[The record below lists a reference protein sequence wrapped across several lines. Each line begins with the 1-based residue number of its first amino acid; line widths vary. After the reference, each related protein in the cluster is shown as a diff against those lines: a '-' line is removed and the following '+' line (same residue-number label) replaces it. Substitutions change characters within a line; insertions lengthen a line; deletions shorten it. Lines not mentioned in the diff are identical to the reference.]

1 MNVQQGGAVH
11 SHPEEA
17 EILFVD
23 LDGSLVA
30 TDLLWEH
37 LFAMLK
43 GNLWLIVLVP
53 IWLLKGKSGLKT
65 EVSRRVDAA
74 PESLPYNPAL
84 LELLLARR
92 ESGTRLVLATASP
105 RPWAEAVAQHLGL
118 FDAVLATDPG
128 RNLKGKGKLVAIQE
142 YCRDRGTDRFG
153 YVGDSDADL
162 PIWRASASALIV
174 RPSRSLTRRL
184 ESFGPSVTVEAVGK
198 PRKPIRAALKALR
211 PHQWAKNALIFVPL
225 ITGQRFGDPASVL
238 AATLAAIAFSL
249 CASAIYLINDLVD
262 LEADRAHSE
271 KRRRPFASG
280 NLPLSWGPPI
290 AFACLVI
297 AFGLSIAT
305 LPAAFVA
312 TLALYLVLTTAYS
325 FVIKSRLMADVLL
338 LAGLYSIRI
347 FAGGTATGIPISEW
361 LIGFSMFL
369 FLSLAFVKRYIE
381 LDRAPSVPE
390 TQGSVNLKGRGYRP
404 SDISMIESVGPT
416 SGYLA
421 ILVLALYIQSAEVQ
435 QLYQNPSWLWPICLV
450 LVYWISRI
458 WFLAKRG
465 ELPGDPVIF
474 ALKDRHSLVLGVI
487 VVCCLAAGILI
498 APGS

>member
-1 MNVQQGGAVH
+1 MNVQQGGRVR
-11 SHPEEA
+11 SDPETA

-43 GNLWLIVLVP
+43 EKPWLVVLLP
-53 IWLLKGKSGLKT
+53 IWLLKGKSGLKA
-65 EVSRRVDAA
+65 EVARRIEAK
-74 PESLPYNPAL
+74 PELLPYNPAL
-84 LELLLARR
+84 LELLHSRK

-105 RPWAEAVAQHLGL
+105 RPWAEAVARHLGL
-118 FDAVLATDPG
+118 FDAVLATEPG
-128 RNLKGKGKLVAIQE
+128 RNLKGEGKLAAIRE
-142 YCRDRGTDRFG
+142 YCRDHGVDRFG

-162 PIWRASASALIV
+162 PIWKASASALIV
-174 RPSRSLTRRL
+174 RPSGSLSRRL
-184 ESFGPSVTVEAVGK
+184 GALGSSVTVEAVGK
-198 PRKPIRAALKALR
+198 PRKPVRSALRALR
-211 PHQWAKNALIFVPL
+211 PHQWAKNGLVFVPL
-225 ITGQRFGDPASVL
+225 ITGQRFGDPDSVL
-238 AATLAAIAFSL
+238 AATIAAIAFSL

-262 LEADRAHSE
+262 LEADRAHPE

-280 NLPLSWGPPI
+280 DLPLSWGPPM
-290 AFACLVI
+290 AVACLAV

-312 TLALYLVLTTAYS
+312 TLALYLALTTAYS
-325 FVIKSRLMADVLL
+325 FVIKSRLMVDVLL

-369 FLSLAFVKRYIE
+369 FLSLAFVKRYVE
-381 LDRAPSVPE
+381 LDRALSSPE
-390 TQGSVNLKGRGYRP
+390 TRATVNLKGRGYRP

-435 QLYQNPSWLWPICLV
+435 QLYKNPNWLWPICLV

-465 ELPGDPVIF
+465 ELPGDPVVF
-474 ALKDRHSLVLGVI
+474 ALKDRHSLILGVV